1 MNLKNILELADKA
14 IADNNYVYAKSLIEK
29 ELKLNPNVF
38 ELNFKLGLL
47 HHMLGDLKKAL
58 KFYEKTTLLK
68 PNFSPAYCNLGIVYD
83 KLDNRTLALKYYQ
96 IAIEKDSKNF
106 KAYFNLGNCYFN
118 NDDLINAEK
127 YYYLSINIQP
137 NNIHPY
143 INLFQIYDRSNNLK
157 KLDEVLQKAQKVFK
171 NNSIISFFEGISE
184 YRKNN
189 FQKTI
194 NIFEKLELDPR
205 DISKNV
211 TKFNTL
217 AKCYDQLGMFEDA
230 FKSFTITN
238 TLICDTHKN
247 KVDKIKY
254 VKLIQERFNFFSQ
267 KNFKFKNFSTRIIK
281 DQNIDPTFLVGF
293 PRSGTT
299 LLDTILRT
307 HSSIEVLEEKP
318 IVEKVIKELHVNLSK
333 DFKKLDKIDENT
345 KHKLRSLY
353 FETRNNFVPHKKNI
367 LYVDK
372 LPLNIIY
379 VGELSQIFPNS
390 KFILALRNPFD
401 SVISCFMQPFT
412 PNDAMANFYNLLDGT
427 KLYDEVFKLWMQ
439 YENKLNIKFH
449 KIKYEEIV
457 EDFDS
462 SISDLLKFLDLEW
475 DNKLKEFYKTSENR
489 GIINTPSY
497 NQINKPIYNKSIG
510 RWKNYKKH
518 FEGLEIILEKWSF
531 NFNYKL

>member
-1 MNLKNILELADKA
+1 MNLKNVLELADKA
-14 IADNNYVYAKSLIEK
+14 IANNNHVYAKSLIEK
-29 ELKLNPNVF
+29 ELELNPNIF

-47 HHMLGDLKKAL
+47 HHILGDLKKAL
-58 KFYEKTTLLK
+58 NFYEKTTLLN

-83 KLDNRTLALKYYQ
+83 KLDKRTLAIKYYQ
-96 IAIEKDSKNF
+96 NAIEKDPKNF
-106 KAYFNLGNCYFN
+106 KAYFNLGNCYLN

-127 YYYLSINIQP
+127 YYYLSISIQH

-157 KLDEVLQKAQKVFK
+157 KLDEVLKKAQNIFK

-189 FQKTI
+189 YQKTI
-194 NIFEKLELDPR
+194 NIFEKLNLDPR
-205 DISKNV
+205 DISKNI

-217 AKCYDQLGMFEDA
+217 AKCYDHLGMFENA

-238 TLICDTHKN
+238 TLIRDTYEK
-247 KVDKIKY
+247 KVDKKNYIKT
-254 VKLIQERFNFFSQ
+254 IEERFNFFSQ
-267 KNFKFKNFSTRIIK
+267 KNFKNISNRIVE

-318 IVEKVIKELHVNLSK
+318 IVDKLIKELHLHLNK
-333 DFKKLDKIDENT
+333 DFMKLDKIDVNIKQT
-345 KHKLRSLY
+345 LRSLY
-353 FETRNNFVPHKKNI
+353 FETRNNFVSNEKNK
-367 LYVDK
+367 LYIDK

-379 VGELSQIFPNS
+379 IGELSQIFPNS

-401 SVISCFMQPFT
+401 SVMSCFMQPFT
-412 PNDAMANFYNLLDGT
+412 PNDAMANFYNLSDAT

-439 YENKLNIKFH
+439 YEKKLKIKFH

-457 EDFDS
+457 EDFDL
-462 SISDLLKFLDLEW
+462 SISSLLKFLDLEW
-475 DNKLKEFYKTSENR
+475 DNKLKEFYKTAENR

-510 RWKNYKKH
+510 RWKNYKNH
-518 FEGLEIILEKWSF
+518 FEGLEPILKKWSS
-531 NFNYKL
+531 NFNY